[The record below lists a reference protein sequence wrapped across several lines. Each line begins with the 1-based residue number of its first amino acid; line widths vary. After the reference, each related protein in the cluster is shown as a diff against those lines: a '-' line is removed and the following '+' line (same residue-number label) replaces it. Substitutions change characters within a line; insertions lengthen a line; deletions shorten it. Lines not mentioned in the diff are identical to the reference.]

1 MVIKAIKLRVADYYY
16 ILFALLCFV
25 YHLTLYSSDDEQS
38 FETVLL
44 FDLDSASLVRISLQP
59 SGLVRWSTQLVA
71 AVGGVF

>member
-1 MVIKAIKLRVADYYY
+1 MVIKAIKLTIADYYY
-16 ILFALLCFV
+16 ILFALLCFA
-25 YHLTLYSSDDEQS
+25 YHLSWYSSDDEPS
-38 FETVLL
+38 FETILL